1 MYEPESIYE
10 INEKNENK
18 NYILA
23 GYDKI
28 SEEKGSQSSKYESEF
43 NEESSSRRSKEN
55 NTSLDLI
62 EETNSSISK
71 NKNNINIKNNPKM
84 KKPQQSIH
92 SNQKIKNT
100 FFDDAYKNS
109 IIKNNKVNNNNI
121 QNNKNKSKT
130 KKKNPPNYN
139 NQIRNNTINYKEP
152 IKQEQKTEISD
163 SNTLVQ
169 NNIIETEELNET
181 IKEKNEDN
189 NNINTLSS
197 NSLKENKST
206 GTGRNN
212 NDYSFKNNTARH
224 KKSYRDSLAQNNM
237 QKREINLRFILTKEE
252 YAVLMKEKAKNQ
264 DILIN

>member
-10 INEKNENK
+10 INENNENK

-109 IIKNNKVNNNNI
+109 IIKNNKVNNNI

-212 NDYSFKNNTARH
+212 NDYSFKNNIARH